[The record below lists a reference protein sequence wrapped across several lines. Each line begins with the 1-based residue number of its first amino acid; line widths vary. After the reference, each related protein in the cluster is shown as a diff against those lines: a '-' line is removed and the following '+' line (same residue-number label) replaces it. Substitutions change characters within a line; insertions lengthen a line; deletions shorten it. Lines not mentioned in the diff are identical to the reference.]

1 MFQNWTFLYVNRV
14 NKHWSQTCERLL
26 WSWWN
31 RGSGWASTLGQSGG
45 WGEAFCLMYRE
56 HNTPETTNRTS
67 VTKEIMTASFY
78 HHPTAHLLP
87 WGPVGSQSS
96 LLSELPPLCHLPDSG
111 WSWKAGVDGGPAA
124 AASLGSALTLQKT
137 ATSAGASEVER
148 DWEDKQNENI
158 NSVEQWDLSPNL
170 IISK

>member
-1 MFQNWTFLYVNRV
+1 MKYVNAR
-14 NKHWSQTCERLL
+14 WSPTYERPL
-26 WSWWN
+26 WNWWN

-45 WGEAFCLMYRE
+45 WGGAFCLTYRE
-56 HNTPETTNRTS
+56 RKTPETTNRAS
-67 VTKEIMTASFY
+67 VTKEIVTASFY
-78 HHPTAHLLP
+78 QHPTAHLLP

-124 AASLGSALTLQKT
+124 ATSLGSASVLQKT

-148 DWEDKQNENI
+148 DWEDKHNDNF
-158 NSVEQWDLSPNL
+158 NSVEQWDFSPNL